1 MNRVSEKRKA
11 YRDRTGIF
19 FQYLNGQF
27 HECFLIGNFQ
37 FLFPAFILVIS
48 LYGKICQRKF
58 LSGSVTDHSN
68 HFHSTEIQVLP
79 KVKLCPVI
87 TSQLQGIHINTQAFC
102 RKQLPNV
109 CTQRIIGTV
118 VSFLPSTS
126 FHCRAG
132 SRLFFRAEIG
142 CPACSFMRRAA
153 GINILYKSDCFVCA
167 AVLGIIVI
175 GDSIDPVQA
184 VIKSNDAT
192 NIERILTGC
201 LHLSGKGI
209 VFESINAVIPGL
221 RHIKIRTQDASD
233 FVRAGNGSF

>member
-19 FQYLNGQF
+19 FQYPDGQF

-37 FLFPAFILVIS
+37 FLFPTFILVIS
-48 LYGKICQRKF
+48 LYGKVCPRKL
-58 LSGSVTDHSN
+58 LSGSVADNSN
-68 HFHSTEIQVLP
+68 CFHTG
-79 KVKLCPVI
+79 KVKIFPKIKLGAVI
-87 TSQLQGIHINTQAFC
+87 PRKFQRIHIGTKAFC

-109 CTQRIIGTV
+109 CTQRIIGTI

-126 FHCRAG
+126 LNCRAG
-132 SRLFFRAEIG
+132 SRLCFRTEIG
-142 CPACSFMRRAA
+142 CPTCSFMRRAA
-153 GINILYKSDCFVCA
+153 GINILYESDCFVCT

-184 VIKSNDAT
+184 VIKSNDAS
-192 NIERILTGC
+192 NIRRILTGC

-209 VFESINAVIPGL
+209 VFESINTVIPAL
-221 RHIKIRTQDASD
+221 CYIKVCTQDASD
-233 FVRAGNGSF
+233 FVRTGNGSF